1 MQIFNF
7 QREYT
12 PNLIVL
18 QPKVINERIKELLGS
33 DGYPIIPGD
42 PTALVLDFTVSK
54 EDYSVRIQADESY
67 APMMCTLQF
76 QSRIWMEVMDFVD
89 WGYWTG
95 IREQQPGERYLH

>member
-18 QPKVINERIKELLGS
+18 QPQVINERIKELLGS
-33 DGYPIIPGD
+33 DGYPVIPGD

-67 APMMCTLQF
+67 APLVSTLNF
-76 QSRIWMEVMDFVD
+76 QSGLWMEVMNFVE
-89 WGYWTG
+89 WGHATP
-95 IREQQPGERYLH
+95 EQLAENRYLH